1 MQIFNENTRVFD
13 RTKSEELI
21 DYDLNKGHLI
31 PDKIVTPV
39 PEVPAISVEAKAR
52 QLIDEGIEVVEIRG
66 ILYQITAESDSGRTV
81 SMIVETPAIPASED
95 VEEIAVYIPYTD
107 EELKQ
112 KAEKDYKDTVES
124 LIRERYSLN
133 DELAILRQRDSKP
146 EEFAEYN
153 AYAEECKTA
162 AKATA

>member
-21 DYDLNKGHLI
+21 NYDLNKGHLI

-39 PEVPAISVEAKAR
+39 HEVPAISAEAKAR
-52 QLIDEGIEVVEIRG
+52 QLIDKGIEVVEIRG
-66 ILYQITAESDSGRTV
+66 ILYQVTAENDSGRTV
-81 SMIVETPAIPASED
+81 SMIVETPAIPASEEI
-95 VEEIAVYIPYTD
+95 EEIAVYIPYTD
-107 EELKQ
+107 EELEQ